1 MKGTIECC
9 LVAHSRSE
17 SIILRSYTS
26 LQLTPY
32 SATVPLHVMAERDL
46 NLKVAEEA
54 SRTEV

>member
-1 MKGTIECC
+1 MECC

-17 SIILRSYTS
+17 SIILRSYTL